1 MNLQI
6 LTFTFFFSIIL
17 LTACNPKQQ
26 TEHYSRNSITFF
38 DPIKFSTQNNKNTFK
53 IEARFSECGE
63 WGGHKEEIIIFA
75 DTSRMFY
82 ATYKVF
88 PFNCDS
94 LPYYNYKE
102 NLTPT
107 IIKTI
112 VLNDTTKKSIIDYIL
127 RLTQSK
133 ITERFPGHAGNFF
146 SIANSD
152 STFYIQVYDSKE
164 FDIKSFR
171 QLVTELIK

>member
-1 MNLQI
+1 
-6 LTFTFFFSIIL
+6 
-17 LTACNPKQQ
+17 LTACNQKQK

-38 DPIKFSTQNNKNTFK
+38 DPIKFSAPYIKNTFK

-63 WGGHKEEIIIFA
+63 WGGHKEEIFIFA
-75 DTSRMFY
+75 DSSRIFY

-94 LPYYNYKE
+94 LPYYDYKE

-107 IIKTI
+107 INKTI
-112 VLNDTTKKSIIDYIL
+112 VLNETTKKSIIDYIL

-133 ITERFPGHAGNFF
+133 ITERFPGQAGNFF
-146 SIANSD
+146 SVANSD

-164 FDIKSFR
+164 FDIESFR
-171 QLVTELIK
+171 QLVMELLK